1 VLTPTTPM
9 VVSVGETD
17 ETSIKRRKRSLA
29 NDHVSDSEGGIISD
43 DSDSEE
49 ATNAPEN
56 VLFGLSSSD
65 PEEEDPWKFERMVLD
80 EKQFYQKK

>member
-1 VLTPTTPM
+1 

-17 ETSIKRRKRSLA
+17 ETSIKRRKRSLV

-43 DSDSEE
+43 ESDSEDLESEE

-56 VLFGLSSSD
+56 VPFGFELFTLM
-65 PEEEDPWKFERMVLD
+65 ET
-80 EKQFYQKK
+80 